1 MIKETDTMI
10 GIFVGAALVYGTYR
24 FSRRRHHGTYGPRC
38 GHGHSERWDPMRPG
52 EGADWG
58 RGAGRR
64 WRMRARGMERMVG
77 WLASRLDATPEQYR
91 VIRNEVEQ
99 FADKT
104 QDLRG
109 EFRLS
114 RDDITNA
121 MRGESFD
128 EEIMG
133 ESFVRQDDRIRE
145 VREQLVGALARIHD
159 VLEPVQRERLS
170 ELSQQFGHGRG
181 WR

>member
-1 MIKETDTMI
+1 MI
-10 GIFVGAALVYGTYR
+10 GIFIGAALVYGAYR
-24 FSRRRHHGTYGPRC
+24 FSHRHHYGSYGPRC
-38 GHGHSERWDPMRPG
+38 GPGHRGRWGHMPSSEGPDWNHGP
-52 EGADWG
+52 
-58 RGAGRR
+58 AGPR
-64 WRMRARGMERMVG
+64 WRMRARGAERMVG
-77 WLASRLDATPEQYR
+77 WIASRLEATPEQYR

-104 QDLRG
+104 QELRG

-133 ESFVRQDDRIRE
+133 ESFARQDDRIRE

-159 VLEPVQRERLS
+159 VLEPGQRERLAQ
-170 ELSQQFGHGRG
+170 LSQHFGHRRS

>member
-1 MIKETDTMI
+1 MF
-10 GIFVGAALVYGTYR
+10 GIFVGAALVYGAYR
-24 FSRRRHHGTYGPRC
+24 FHHRRHYGTTHGPSW
-38 GHGHSERWDPMRPG
+38 GHGHRGRWGHMPGGDRP
-52 EGADWG
+52 DWNHG
-58 RGAGRR
+58 HVGPS

-77 WLASRLDATPEQYR
+77 WLASRLEATPEQYR

-104 QDLRG
+104 QDLRR

-114 RDDITNA
+114 KDDITNA

-133 ESFVRQDDRIRE
+133 ESFARQDDRIRE

-159 VLEPVQRERLS
+159 VLEPRQRERLA
-170 ELSQQFGHGRG
+170 ELSQHFGTRGG

>member
-1 MIKETDTMI
+1 
-10 GIFVGAALVYGTYR
+10 
-24 FSRRRHHGTYGPRC
+24 
-38 GHGHSERWDPMRPG
+38 
-52 EGADWG
+52 
-58 RGAGRR
+58 
-64 WRMRARGMERMVG
+64 MRARGTERMVG
-77 WLASRLDATPEQYR
+77 WIASRLEATPEQYR

-104 QDLRG
+104 QELRG

-133 ESFVRQDDRIRE
+133 EGFARQDDRIRE

-159 VLEPVQRERLS
+159 VLEPAQRERLA
-170 ELSQQFGHGRG
+170 EVSQHFGHRRS

>member
-1 MIKETDTMI
+1 MRSR
-10 GIFVGAALVYGTYR
+10 GTE
-24 FSRRRHHGTYGPRC
+24 H
-38 GHGHSERWDPMRPG
+38 M
-52 EGADWG
+52 A
-58 RGAGRR
+58 
-64 WRMRARGMERMVG
+64 G
-77 WLASRLDATPEQYR
+77 WLASELEATPEQYR
-91 VIRNEVEQ
+91 VIRNEAEQ

-104 QDLRG
+104 QELRG

-133 ESFVRQDDRIRE
+133 ESFARQDERIRE
-145 VREQLVGALARIHD
+145 VREQLVGALARVHD
-159 VLEPVQRERLS
+159 VLDPHQRERLAA
-170 ELSQQFGHGRG
+170 LSQHFGHRRS